1 MEFLFKFPVVLA
13 LFDEVAV
20 KASDAF
26 WTIGETVVS
35 SVLVLG
41 KFGLVRF
48 EPFLAKPETEWFGFS
63 QDLPKPNLNR
73 LKPFQI
79 GFKWFETN

>member
-1 MEFLFKFPVVLA
+1 MKKNTSVHFVHACQKQKGRGRP
-13 LFDEVAV
+13 
-20 KASDAF
+20 
-26 WTIGETVVS
+26 

-41 KFGLVRF
+41 NGLVQF

-79 GFKWFETN
+79 GFKRFETD